1 MDAEAYVRS
10 DPALR
15 LRGPEHVGA
24 SVIRLVA
31 GAGRRMSQDLPAKAL
46 ETLLVRL
53 GAQRFESD
61 ADDPPWC
68 VEGGPSW
75 TIHGDPAG
83 LIGGFL
89 SLWIQALHPLVL
101 AGVMEHSGF
110 EADPLGRLQRTGGF
124 VGTITFGPGSQ
135 AQAAVDLVN
144 RIHPAIVGLAPDGR
158 SYAAQD
164 PDAVDWVHC
173 ALLLGM
179 ARCWLRYGAKP
190 DPSLLDEYVREQSRV
205 AIELGDPTP
214 PMDFS
219 DLLDHIEA
227 HRPNLVVNAQTRFM
241 DRWLWSPTFSGAT
254 RLAIPPYQAA
264 HSAALAAAPEWAHD
278 LYGNRRFLPARFA
291 GGALAVS
298 ASALFARVA

>member
-1 MDAEAYVRS
+1 MDPLSYARS

-15 LRGPEHVGA
+15 LSPPELVGA
-24 SVIRLVA
+24 TAIRLLA
-31 GAGRRMSQDLPAKAL
+31 GVGRRVSQDLPARAL
-46 ETLLVRL
+46 ESLMVRL
-53 GAQRFESD
+53 GAPRFEPDPS
-61 ADDPPWC
+61 DPPWC
-68 VEGGPSW
+68 EEGGPSW

-124 VGTITFGPGSQ
+124 VGTVTFAPGSH
-135 AQAAVDLVN
+135 AQEAVDLVN
-144 RIHPAIVGLAPDGR
+144 RIHPRIVGTAPDGR
-158 SYAAQD
+158 TYRAQD
-164 PDAVDWVHC
+164 PDAIDWVHC

-179 ARCWLRYGAKP
+179 ARCWLRYGSRP
-190 DPSLLDEYVREQSRV
+190 DAGLLDDYVAEQARV

-214 PMDFS
+214 PRDWAE
-219 DLLDHIEA
+219 LLEHIEA

-241 DRWLWSPTFSGAT
+241 DRWLWSPTFSGST
-254 RLAIPPYQAA
+254 RIVLPAYQAA
-264 HSAALAAAPEWAHD
+264 HSAALAAAPAWAHD

-291 GGALAVS
+291 GGAMAVS